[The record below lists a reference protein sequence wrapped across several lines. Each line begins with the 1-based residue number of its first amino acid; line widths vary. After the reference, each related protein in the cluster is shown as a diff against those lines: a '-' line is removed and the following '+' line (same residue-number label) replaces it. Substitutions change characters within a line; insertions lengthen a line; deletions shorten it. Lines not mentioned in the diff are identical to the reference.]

1 MFAEVEAKLQ
11 TKCTRL
17 LTEAL
22 QKKWCTA
29 ENKGKKFDY
38 ATDYDHTIGTGKF
51 AKKIAG
57 KKQT

>member
-1 MFAEVEAKLQ
+1 M
-11 TKCTRL
+11 

-29 ENKGKKFDY
+29 EAKGKKFDY
-38 ATDYDHTIGTGKF
+38 LTDYDHTVGTGKF

-57 KKQT
+57 KKQTWTCRTVAK